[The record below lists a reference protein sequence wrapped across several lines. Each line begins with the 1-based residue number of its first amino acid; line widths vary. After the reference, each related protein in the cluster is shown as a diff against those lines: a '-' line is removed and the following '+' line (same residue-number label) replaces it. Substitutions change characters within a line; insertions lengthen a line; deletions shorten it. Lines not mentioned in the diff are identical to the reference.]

1 MGAFAAAEPLT
12 VIVDT
17 DVLIWFLRGRREA
30 ADFMKACDRVRLSAV
45 TYMELVQGMRNA
57 NELRALRRTLAGGR
71 WQVLPIT
78 EAICTRAMTYV
89 EEHFLSGSLQMADAL
104 IAATCIE
111 HGEPLATGNLKHYG
125 AIAEL
130 SIQPFRIGD
139 S

>member
-1 MGAFAAAEPLT
+1 M
-12 VIVDT
+12 IVDT
-17 DVLIWFLRGRREA
+17 DILIWHLRGKP
-30 ADFMKACDRVRLSAV
+30 KASELLATCEPVRLSAV

-57 NELRALRRTLAGGR
+57 EELRALRRTLVNRR
-71 WQVLPIT
+71 WQVLPIS

-111 HGEPLATGNLKHYG
+111 RGESLTTGNLKHYRL
-125 AIAEL
+125 IAEL
-130 SIQPFRIGD
+130 SVQAFRIGD

>member
-1 MGAFAAAEPLT
+1 

-17 DVLIWFLRGRREA
+17 DVLIWYLRGRREA
-30 ADFMKACDRVRLSAV
+30 ADFLDAHSPVRLSAV

-57 NELRALRRTLAGGR
+57 DELRALRSTLAGGR

-78 EAICTRAMTYV
+78 EAISTRAMTYV

-111 HGEPLATGNLKHYG
+111 HGERLATGNLEHYRM
-125 AIAEL
+125 IAEL
-130 SIQPFRIGD
+130 STKPFRLED
-139 S
+139 Y

>member
-1 MGAFAAAEPLT
+1 M
-12 VIVDT
+12 IVDT
-17 DVLIWFLRGRREA
+17 DVLIWYLRGRSEA
-30 ADFMKACDRVRLSAV
+30 ADLLNARDEVRLSAV

-57 NELRALRRTLAGGR
+57 NELRVLRRTLATGH

-78 EAICTRAMTYV
+78 EVISTRAMTYV

-111 HGEPLATGNLKHYG
+111 RGECLATGNVKHYRM
-125 AIAEL
+125 IAEL
-130 SIQPFRIGD
+130 SIQTFRIGD